1 VNNKYTQVT
10 KMTFGILRLLE
21 TYTGQ
26 VIFSLILGLGLAA
39 LFQRVCKD
47 GHCVIIQG
55 PPLEEVENKIFK
67 QEDKCYRYKADT
79 TKCDKNAATQKNS
92 GSSEQEYTTTTT
104 AKLADSGALKSRLK
118 LK

>member
-1 VNNKYTQVT
+1 
-10 KMTFGILRLLE
+10 MTFGVLRLLE
-21 TYTGQ
+21 THAGR
-26 VIFSLILGLGLAA
+26 VIFSLLLGLGLAA

-67 QEDKCYRYKADT
+67 QEDKCYRYKAET
-79 TKCDKNAATQKNS
+79 TKCDKDTATTQKDS
-92 GSSEQEYTTTTT
+92 GSTEQEYVTTTT
-104 AKLADSGALKSRLK
+104 AKLADSGALKSRFK

>member
-1 VNNKYTQVT
+1 
-10 KMTFGILRLLE
+10 MTFGILRLLE
-21 TYTGQ
+21 THTGQ

-67 QEDKCYRYKADT
+67 QEDKCYRYKAET
-79 TKCDKNAATQKNS
+79 TKCDKDTQKDS
-92 GSSEQEYTTTTT
+92 GSSEQDYATTTT
-104 AKLADSGALKSRLK
+104 AKLADSGALNTRFK

>member
-1 VNNKYTQVT
+1 
-10 KMTFGILRLLE
+10 MTFGVLRLLE
-21 TYTGQ
+21 THTGQ

-47 GHCVIIQG
+47 GHCIIIQG

-67 QEDKCYRYKADT
+67 QEDKCYRYKAET
-79 TKCDKNAATQKNS
+79 TKCNKDATQKDS
-92 GSSEQEYTTTTT
+92 GSSEQEYATTTT
-104 AKLADSGALKSRLK
+104 AKLADSGIMSQRLK

>member
-1 VNNKYTQVT
+1 
-10 KMTFGILRLLE
+10 MTFGILRLLE
-21 TYTGQ
+21 THTGQ

-55 PPLEEVENKIFK
+55 PPLDEVENKIFK
-67 QEDKCYRYKADT
+67 QESKCYRYRAES
-79 TKCDKNAATQKNS
+79 TKCESDKQQGNTTGES
-92 GSSEQEYTTTTT
+92 TTEYATTTT
-104 AKLADSGALKSRLK
+104 AKLADSGIMGQRFK

>member
-1 VNNKYTQVT
+1 
-10 KMTFGILRLLE
+10 MTFGVLRLLD
-21 TYTGQ
+21 THAGR

-47 GHCVIIQG
+47 GHCIIIQG

-67 QEDKCYRYKADT
+67 QEDKCYRYKAET
-79 TKCDKNAATQKNS
+79 TKCDKDAAQTDS
-92 GSSEQEYTTTTT
+92 GSPGQEYATTTT
-104 AKLADSGALKSRLK
+104 AKLADSGALKSRFK